1 MKDQQILISDLLV
14 VFLLF
19 LVVYF
24 VWDLMMAKTME
35 KIARQK
41 GYGED
46 FNAFMI
52 CFWLGMIGCL
62 YVIALPDLK
71 QREQLDRIIE
81 LLDPQVPATPHQQ
94 DVAWKLQSPTPEAP
108 KKDGSAE
115 AFLRELGMS
124 SEEYTCKSLAIFG
137 EAPIG
142 ECEMCKKPQKI
153 RKNCGIRRNNAFS
166 DISICPD
173 CINVFVEYNPK
184 SVYNFEAKETK

>member
-1 MKDQQILISDLLV
+1 MD
-14 VFLLF
+14 VFLFFAIFVVVVCDLVIAVAMEDAAKKKGHGKEAHSFAICALF
-19 LVVYF
+19 GIF
-24 VWDLMMAKTME
+24 
-35 KIARQK
+35 
-41 GYGED
+41 
-46 FNAFMI
+46 
-52 CFWLGMIGCL
+52 GCL
-62 YVIALPDLK
+62 YVVALPDLK

-124 SEEYTCKSLAIFG
+124 SEEYTCKSLAVFG

-166 DISICPD
+166 DISICTD
-173 CINVFVEYNPK
+173 CINVFTEYNPN

>member
-62 YVIALPDLK
+62 YVVALPDLK

-94 DVAWKLQSPTPEAP
+94 DVAWKFQKLTPETP

-115 AFLRELGMS
+115 AYLRELGMS
-124 SEEYTCKSLAIFG
+124 PEEYACKSLAVFG

-142 ECEMCKKPQKI
+142 ECEMCKKLKKA
-153 RKNCGIRRNNAFS
+153 RKHCGIRRNNAFS
-166 DISICPD
+166 DISICTD
-173 CINVFVEYNPK
+173 CINVFVEYNPN

>member
-1 MKDQQILISDLLV
+1 MDIFLFFVIFVVVVCDLV
-14 VFLLF
+14 IAVAMEDAAKKKGHGKEAHSFAICALF
-19 LVVYF
+19 GIF
-24 VWDLMMAKTME
+24 
-35 KIARQK
+35 
-41 GYGED
+41 
-46 FNAFMI
+46 
-52 CFWLGMIGCL
+52 GCL
-62 YVIALPDLK
+62 YVVALPDLK

-173 CINVFVEYNPK
+173 CINVFVEYNPE

>member
-14 VFLLF
+14 VFLVF

-94 DVAWKLQSPTPEAP
+94 DVAWKLQSPTPKAP

-115 AFLRELGMS
+115 AYLREVGMTP
-124 SEEYTCKSLAIFG
+124 EQFMCDTLAITG
-137 EAPIG
+137 AVAG
-142 ECEMCKKPQKI
+142 DECFVCRQKPKTTKLCRIKQNGSFKDV
-153 RKNCGIRRNNAFS
+153 A
-166 DISICPD
+166 ICPD

>member
-41 GYGED
+41 GSGED

-81 LLDPQVPATPHQQ
+81 LLDPQMPTNPPQQ
-94 DVAWKLQSPTPEAP
+94 DVVWKMQKLPSVTS

-115 AFLRELGMS
+115 AYLREVGMTP
-124 SEEYTCKSLAIFG
+124 EEYSCKSLAVFG
-137 EAPIG
+137 EDSVG
-142 ECEMCKKPQKI
+142 ECEMCKKTQKT
-153 RKNCGIRRNNAFS
+153 RKHESAF
-166 DISICPD
+166 IL
-173 CINVFVEYNPK
+173 YL
-184 SVYNFEAKETK
+184 